1 MISNKVKEAIENLAN
16 YINKIQPVMKDV
28 GNMKELTKDDRI
40 AIINFYLGVAESL
53 VDLNKVLDK

>member
-1 MISNKVKEAIENLAN
+1 MISNKVKEALENLAN

-40 AIINFYLGVAESL
+40 VIINFYLGVAESL

>member
-1 MISNKVKEAIENLAN
+1 MINNEAKEVLENLRN
-16 YINKIQPVMKDV
+16 HINNIQPVMKDV

-40 AIINFYLGVAESL
+40 VIINFYLGVAESL